1 MHHGTVCESMP
12 AASAEVFDLLH
23 DYNRRLD
30 WDTLLSAAY
39 LTDDHT
45 QAGIG
50 VASVCAGRWYLGC
63 LALKTV
69 YISFDRP
76 RMAAVKMVNS
86 PPFIGT
92 WAASIHHE
100 DTSLNSSLLTYTW
113 TFTARPRWFAWL
125 LEPII
130 GQIFQW
136 ETSKRLRALR
146 NFLAQRNR

>member
-1 MHHGTVCESMP
+1 MHHGTVSESMP

-39 LTDDHT
+39 LTEDHT
-45 QAGIG
+45 QAGVG
-50 VASVCAGRWYLGC
+50 VASVCVGRWYLGC
-63 LALKTV
+63 LALKTA

-86 PPFIGT
+86 PPFFGA

-125 LEPII
+125 LEAII

-136 ETSKRLRALR
+136 ETGKRLRALR